1 MTRRILITGANKGI
15 GLATARAVL
24 THADDTCVLLGSRDT
39 GRGESAV
46 ASLVAGNP
54 DWGSRLEVLQIDVA
68 DPASVAHARDQ
79 VCTRH
84 GAEPAPLHGL
94 VNNAGVGLGSG
105 DIGGVLS
112 VNTLGVKH
120 VCDAFIPLLADAGR
134 LVVVSSAS
142 GPNFVS
148 QCSPERQAFFC
159 NPDIEWSQ
167 ITSLIDDVLARQGD
181 AAALRELGLGEMN
194 AYGFSKACV
203 SLYTL
208 LLARENP
215 RLVVNACTPGYIAT
229 DLTLPRA
236 QAAGMSAE
244 ELGMKPPEQGTV
256 ATMHLLFGTP
266 HGSGHYYGS
275 DAKRSPM
282 DRYRAPGDPEY
293 TGS

>member
-1 MTRRILITGANKGI
+1 MTKRILITGANKGI

-24 THADDTCVLLGSRDT
+24 AHAEDTSVLLGSRDA
-39 GRGESAV
+39 GRGERAV
-46 ASLVAGNP
+46 ASLLKENP
-54 DWGSRLEVLQIDVA
+54 AWGRRVELLRIDVA
-68 DPASVAHARDQ
+68 DPGSVAEARAQ
-79 VCTRH
+79 VCARH
-84 GAEPAPLHGL
+84 GADPAPLYGL

-105 DIGGVLS
+105 DIAGVLA
-112 VNTLGVKH
+112 VNTFGVKH
-120 VCDAFIPLLADAGR
+120 VCDAFVPLLADGGR

-148 QCSPERQAFFC
+148 QCSAQRQAFFC
-159 NPDIEWSQ
+159 NPGVQWPQ
-167 ITSLIDDVLARQGD
+167 IAGLIDEVLARQAD
-181 AAALRELGLGEMN
+181 AGALRELGLGEMN
-194 AYGFSKACV
+194 AYGFSKACA

-208 LLARENP
+208 ALARDNP

-236 QAAGMSAE
+236 QERGLSAA

-256 ATMHLLFGTP
+256 ATLHLLFGTP

-293 TGS
+293 TGD